1 MTKLLKGLSCI
12 ALAAATFLSLSVGAC
27 AADYTFGPVKNTDY
41 YPSTTYEEQY
51 GTAYHYSGPNL
62 VDYQI
67 PELPYGTFSVTQTGI
82 MEKLLLPGLQQ
93 FVAVSPGTIYGIE
106 AGTAEMPTL
115 SVTPVYREPAYTS
128 AEDLVRQDGS
138 IGTLKI
144 PSLNINMKVWE
155 GETDKSM
162 DRGLGHYSTTSAWD
176 GNIGLCGHNR
186 GSKYAIGEIRDLEL
200 GDTITY
206 TTIHGTRTYEVI
218 LVETISSTDWSYLQ
232 SSYDNRI
239 TLTTCLANRPE
250 KRICVQAVQ
259 VFD

>member
-1 MTKLLKGLSCI
+1 MKLLKGLSCI
-12 ALAAATFLSLSVGAC
+12 ALAAATLLSLSVGAC

-62 VDYQI
+62 IDYQI
-67 PELPYGTFSVTQTGI
+67 PELPYGIFSTTQTGI

-93 FVAVSPGTIYGIE
+93 FVATSPGAIYGIE
-106 AGTAEMPTL
+106 AGTTETPTL

-128 AEDLVRQDGS
+128 AEDLVRKDGS
-138 IGTLKI
+138 IGTLNI
-144 PSLNINMKVWE
+144 PALNISMKVWE

-162 DRGLGHYSTTSAWD
+162 DKGLGHYSTTSAWD

-186 GSKYAIGEIRDLEL
+186 GSKYAIGEIKDLEL

-259 VFD
+259 IFD